1 MKSLCVFCG
10 SSVGDDPDFLKAAIA
25 LGKTLAETGT
35 TLVYGGANRGLMGA
49 IADSAL
55 KNGGKVIGV
64 LPRFLEGKEVAHKNL
79 TELILCD
86 SMHERKTQMFERSQG
101 FIAMPGGF
109 GTLEEISEILTWQQ
123 LGLHKFP
130 IGFLNVNGFFHH
142 LKMFF
147 AEMEKKKLLKTENL
161 QMALFADG
169 IFELLEIMKNYQA
182 PEVPKWISKST
193 S

>member
-1 MKSLCVFCG
+1 
-10 SSVGDDPDFLKAAIA
+10 
-25 LGKTLAETGT
+25 
-35 TLVYGGANRGLMGA
+35 
-49 IADSAL
+49 
-55 KNGGKVIGV
+55 
-64 LPRFLEGKEVAHKNL
+64 
-79 TELILCD
+79 
-86 SMHERKTQMFERSQG
+86 
-101 FIAMPGGF
+101 MPGGF

-142 LKMFF
+142 LKLFF
-147 AEMEKKKLLKTENL
+147 EEMEKKKLLKTENL